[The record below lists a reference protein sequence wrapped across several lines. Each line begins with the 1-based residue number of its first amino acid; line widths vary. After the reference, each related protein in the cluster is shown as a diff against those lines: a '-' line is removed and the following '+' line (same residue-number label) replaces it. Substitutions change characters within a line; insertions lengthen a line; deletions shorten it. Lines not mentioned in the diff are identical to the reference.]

1 MTDID
6 LWAFSIYGKKG
17 Y

>member
-6 LWAFSIYGKKG
+6 LNWSKF
-17 Y
+17 